1 MRITDKRIGVL
12 MGGTSAE
19 REVSLK
25 SGMAVYRAL
34 GKRGYNAAPIDVNH
48 TVSRVLEEEKIEI
61 AFLVLHGGHGEN
73 GAVQGFLELMGIP
86 YTGSGILASAL
97 AMDKEAS
104 KRMFLS
110 NGVPVPPFIEI
121 RKSGLNTPAHNSSS
135 LTPSSLQTGLQTGF
149 ALPWV
154 VKPSTEGSSIGVSIV
169 KEETELNTAL
179 DQAFAFGDRAIIEQY
194 IEGREVQVGI
204 LNNRVLGSVEVRPK
218 AEFYSYEA
226 KYTPGM
232 TEYILPP
239 EMDPDL
245 LSATET
251 IALAAHRALGCGGAT
266 RVDLIIS
273 KNFEPYVLEVNT
285 IPGMTET
292 SLLPKIAQLS
302 GLDFT
307 SLAEAI
313 LREAITEP

>member
-1 MRITDKRIGVL
+1 MQDKKGEPLLVTEKRIGVL

-34 GKRGYNAAPIDVNH
+34 EKKGYRVASLDVDQS
-48 TVSRVLEEEKIEI
+48 VARLLEKEKIEV

-73 GAVQGFLELMGIP
+73 GAIQGFLELMGIP
-86 YTGSGILASAL
+86 YTGSGVLASAL

-104 KRMFLS
+104 KRMFLG
-110 NGVPVPPFIEI
+110 NGVPVPSFIEI
-121 RKSGLNTPAHNSSS
+121 RKSALKVPSLTSSS
-135 LTPSSLQTGLQTGF
+135 LGAGF

-169 KEETELNTAL
+169 REEAKLSAAL
-179 DQAFAFGDRAIIEQY
+179 DQAFAFADRVMIEQY
-194 IEGREVQVGI
+194 IEGKEVQVGI
-204 LNNRVLGSVEVRPK
+204 LNDTALGSVEVRPK

-239 EMDPDL
+239 EIDPGL
-245 LSATET
+245 LSETER
-251 IALAAHRALGCGGAT
+251 IALSAHRALGCKGAT
-266 RVDLIIS
+266 RVDLIIG
-273 KNFEPYVLEVNT
+273 KNSDPYVLEVNT

-307 SLAEAI
+307 SLVEAI
-313 LREAITEP
+313 LRDAITKP